1 MFFEEANSD
10 WCLTLILIQC
20 EKLMKQ
26 KKMYGSPFSL
36 QELNSFQ
43 RKIGDIS
50 SQGFVLYHGMLFDC
64 TKPT

>member
-1 MFFEEANSD
+1 MDVN
-10 WCLTLILIQC
+10 
-20 EKLMKQ
+20 
-26 KKMYGSPFSL
+26 PFSL

-50 SQGFVLYHGMLFDC
+50 RQGFVLCQGMLPDS